1 MIVESLLCDV
11 IRNLEQPRGEK
22 WVRREYHSRIQYYF
36 QPQFI
41 KIKETRCRQLWLFID
56 YD

>member
-22 WVRREYHSRIQYYF
+22 WVRDVNITHESSIIF
-36 QPQFI
+36 SLNLS
-41 KIKETRCRQLWLFID
+41 K
-56 YD
+56 